1 MIEIRP
7 ITPEDAA
14 AVGRLLQQ
22 LGYAVEPLQVS
33 ARIGQ
38 LVEVLKL
45 TTLRGCFCA
54 LRIGERHRLGFRGF
68 AISRLA
74 GFREIPRSRIILRHL
89 REPCHLGHSV
99 GPISA
104 ALDKPQKTDGT

>member
-33 ARIGQ
+33 GRIGQ
-38 LVEVLKL
+38 LPAP
-45 TTLRGCFCA
+45 TRYCS
-54 LRIGERHRLGFRGF
+54 RFR
-68 AISRLA
+68 
-74 GFREIPRSRIILRHL
+74 
-89 REPCHLGHSV
+89 
-99 GPISA
+99 
-104 ALDKPQKTDGT
+104 TDGCSALLRCTYTKWFSTRGR